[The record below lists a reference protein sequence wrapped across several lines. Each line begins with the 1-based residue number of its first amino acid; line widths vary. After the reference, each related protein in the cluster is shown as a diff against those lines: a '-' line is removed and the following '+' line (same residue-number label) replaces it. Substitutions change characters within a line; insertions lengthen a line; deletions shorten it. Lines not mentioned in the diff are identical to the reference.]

1 MASLE
6 LSVIAP
12 CLNEEFNVEELT
24 RRVLATLDRGGL
36 PGELI
41 LVDDGST
48 DGTRAV
54 IDAVERAHP
63 GRVVGRYHGQN
74 RGIAQAWKTAVA
86 AARARLVALIDADL
100 QYQPEDLLRLHRA
113 LLEYSVDVGS
123 ICANGSMAFSAS
135 CITCGY
141 SGAVGK

>member
-12 CLNEEFNVEELT
+12 CLNEEFNVEELA

-36 PGELI
+36 HGELI

-54 IDAVERAHP
+54 IEAVERAQP

-74 RGIAQAWKTAVA
+74 RGIAEAWKTGVA
-86 AARARLVALIDADL
+86 AARAPLVALIDADV

-113 LLEYSVDVGS
+113 LLEYSVDVVQGWRS
-123 ICANGSMAFSAS
+123 PVGRER
-135 CITCGY
+135 GPRY
-141 SGAVGK
+141 RLSGASTPS